1 MSTQVR
7 IWNFMALRY
16 WAGGFSLLLVLISI
30 GSFVVKQ
37 LNWGLDFTGGVLI
50 EIAYPQSVPLE
61 PVRQALH
68 DNGYAGAVVQ
78 YFGSSTQLLVR
89 LPPQPGADGQP
100 GADERQGDDE
110 KQSLANNLLQQLQ
123 TQVQQQGIV
132 KRFEVVGPQV
142 GDDLREQSGLA
153 MLIALLCI
161 LGYVAFRFEFKFAF
175 GSILALFHDVIVT
188 LGVFS
193 ITGMTFDLTVL
204 AAVLAIIGYSINDS
218 IVIGDRIRE
227 NFIKMRGLTPVEVI
241 NLSLSQTLRRTIF
254 TSVTVFLVL
263 ISLLVWGGDMIFGFA
278 VAMSV
283 GVVFGMYS
291 SIYIASALLLV
302 LKIAKEDFL
311 PPPEVVDDRP

>member
-7 IWNFMALRY
+7 IWDFMALRY
-16 WAGGFSLLLVLISI
+16 WAGGISILLVLISI
-30 GSFVVKQ
+30 GSFAVKQ

-89 LPPQPGADGQP
+89 LPPQPAQ
-100 GADERQGDDE
+100 QGDDE

-123 TQVQQQGIV
+123 TQVQQQGVV

-153 MLIALLCI
+153 MLISLLCI
-161 LGYVAFRFEFKFAF
+161 LGYVAYRFEFKFAF

-204 AAVLAIIGYSINDS
+204 AAILAIIGYSINDS

-302 LKIAKEDFL
+302 LNIAKEDFL

>member
-1 MSTQVR
+1 MTTPIR
-7 IWNFMALRY
+7 IWQFMKYRY
-16 WAGGFSLLLVLISI
+16 WAGGMSMLLVLISL
-30 GSFVVKQ
+30 GAFAVKG
-37 LNWGLDFTGGVLI
+37 LNLGLDFTGGVLI
-50 EIAYPQSVPLE
+50 EMAYPQSVPLE

-68 DNGYAGAVVQ
+68 DNGYHGAVVQ

-89 LPPQPGADGQP
+89 LPPQPQQEDKQLLADTLV
-100 GADERQGDDE
+100 
-110 KQSLANNLLQQLQ
+110 KHLQ
-123 TQVQQQGIV
+123 TQVQQPGVI
-132 KRFEVVGPQV
+132 KRLEVVGPQV

-153 MLIALLCI
+153 MLIALVCI
-161 LGYVAFRFEFKFAF
+161 LAYVAFRFEFKFAF
-175 GSILALFHDVIVT
+175 GSVLALFHDVIVT
-188 LGVFS
+188 VGVFAV
-193 ITGMTFDLTVL
+193 TGMTFDLTVL

-241 NLSLSQTLRRTIF
+241 DLSLSQTLRRTIF

-263 ISLLVWGGDMIFGFA
+263 IALLVWGGDMIFGFA

-302 LKIAKEDFL
+302 LKISKEDFL
-311 PPPEVVDDRP
+311 PPPTVVDDRP

>member
-1 MSTQVR
+1 MSTPIRV
-7 IWNFMALRY
+7 WNFMGLRY
-16 WAGGFSLLLVLISI
+16 WAGGISILLVLISLA
-30 GSFVVKQ
+30 SFVVKQ
-37 LNWGLDFTGGVLI
+37 LNWGLDFTGGVLV
-50 EIAYPQSVPLE
+50 EMAYPQTVALE

-68 DNGYAGAVVQ
+68 DNGYHGAVVQ

-89 LPPQPGADGQP
+89 LPPQPSQED
-100 GADERQGDDE
+100 
-110 KQSLANNLLQQLQ
+110 KQSLATTLVQQLQ
-123 TQVQQQGIV
+123 AQVQQVGVV
-132 KRFEVVGPQV
+132 KRLEVVGPQV

-153 MLIALLCI
+153 MLIALICI

-188 LGVFS
+188 MGVFS
-193 ITGMTFDLTVL
+193 VTGMTFDLTVL
-204 AAVLAIIGYSINDS
+204 AAILAIIGYSINDS

-227 NFIKMRGLTPVEVI
+227 NFIKMRGLTPIEVI

-263 ISLLVWGGDMIFGFA
+263 IALLVWGGDMIFGFA
-278 VAMSV
+278 VAMSI

-302 LKIAKEDFL
+302 LKITKEDFL
-311 PPPEVVDDRP
+311 PPVEVVDDRP

>member
-1 MSTQVR
+1 MG
-7 IWNFMALRY
+7 LRY
-16 WAGGFSLLLVLISI
+16 WAGGISLLLVLISI
-30 GSFVVKQ
+30 GSFAVKQ

-89 LPPQPGADGQP
+89 LPPQPTQ
-100 GADERQGDDE
+100 QDE
-110 KQSLANNLLQQLQ
+110 KQSIANNLLQQLQ
-123 TQVQQQGIV
+123 TQVQQQGVV

-153 MLIALLCI
+153 MLISLFCI
-161 LGYVAFRFEFKFAF
+161 LGYVAYRFEFKFAF

-193 ITGMTFDLTVL
+193 VTGMTFDLTVL
-204 AAVLAIIGYSINDS
+204 AAILAIIGYSINDS

-227 NFIKMRGLTPVEVI
+227 NFIKMRGLTPIEVI

-263 ISLLVWGGDMIFGFA
+263 IALLVRGGDMIFGFA

-302 LKIAKEDFL
+302 LNISKEDFL